1 MKKIVQEFEIWSL
14 KNHLILLKVLMKFS
28 TNFKSFCMD
37 ESEEKEMETKET
49 KVFYAHK
56 ALFRTNRPN

>member
-1 MKKIVQEFEIWSL
+1 
-14 KNHLILLKVLMKFS
+14 
-28 TNFKSFCMD
+28 MD

-56 ALFRTNRPN
+56 ALFRTNRPNWANI